1 MNQLPPDAWQHLLRV
16 TEDCVGCGICQ
27 QVCPSGSIRGE
38 NGRAVHTPGRCQTC
52 LACIHACPH
61 RAIQLTVADRSG
73 PVTQNTPGELSGGI
87 FTALPFS
94 NCPGP
99 G

>member
-27 QVCPSGSIRGE
+27 QVCPSGSIRVE
-38 NGRAVHTPGRCQTC
+38 NGRAVHTPGRC
-52 LACIHACPH
+52 LACIRACPC
-61 RAIQLTVADRSG
+61 RAIQLTVPDRSG